1 MKMRDHTRP
10 EPRIAQA
17 MLRELDE
24 CRGVQSA
31 ATKRARE
38 LILAIRTLHE
48 AGVWLEPGGLTYKIT
63 QFEVRAFTQVNLR
76 SVLGAAEVQR
86 IKDQIGPV
94 VRHRVDVQRVDR
106 PGGASWEFEV

>member
-1 MKMRDHTRP
+1 MRDHGRS

-24 CRGVQSA
+24 CRRVQSA

-48 AGVWLEPGGLTYKIT
+48 AGVRLEPGGLFYKIT
-63 QFEVRAFTQVNLR
+63 QSEVRAFTQAHLR

-86 IKDQIGPV
+86 IKDQIKPV
-94 VRHRVDVQRVDR
+94 VRYRVEVQRVGWPAD
-106 PGGASWEFEV
+106 ASWELED